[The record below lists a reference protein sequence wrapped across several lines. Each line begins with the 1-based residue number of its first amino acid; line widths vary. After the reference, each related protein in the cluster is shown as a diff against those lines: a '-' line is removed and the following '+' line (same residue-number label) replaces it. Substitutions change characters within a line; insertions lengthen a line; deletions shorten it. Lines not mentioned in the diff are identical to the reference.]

1 MVLRG
6 VTGSGKTYSIANVVA
21 SVDRPTLVISPN
33 KTLAAQLFSE
43 FKAFFPTNA
52 VEYFVSYYDYYQ
64 PEAYIPQSDTYIEKD
79 ALINDEIDRMR
90 HSATKSLLERRDVL
104 VVASVSCIYGIGEP
118 DTYQGLHLELGE
130 GERIDRDEII
140 RRLIAVQYER
150 NDYDFHRGTFR
161 VRGDV
166 VEVFPA
172 NEESIALRIEL
183 FGDVIDA
190 ISRIDPLRGAVLERI
205 DRVHIYPA
213 SHYVTEA
220 AQLERAFSTI
230 QEELGERLA
239 FLRQK
244 NRLLEAQRLEQ
255 RTLFDIEMLRELGF
269 CHGIENYSR
278 HLTGHRPGEAP
289 PTLIDYL
296 PKDALIIIDESHV
309 AVPQI
314 RGMYYGDR
322 SRKEALVEYGFRL
335 PSAFDNRPLTFDEFT
350 RRTRQTIYVSATPSA
365 YELDLAADALAEQ
378 VIRPT
383 GLTDP
388 KITVRPAKDQVD
400 DLLAELRARAD
411 RNERVLV
418 TTLTKRM
425 AEDLTEYYQQ
435 LGLRVRYLHS
445 DIDTLDRVAVIRDL
459 RLGKFDGLI
468 GINLLREGLDIPE
481 VSLVAILDADKEGY
495 LRSATSLIQTSGR
508 AARNVNGQAIMYA
521 GHLTDSMAAPIQE
534 TERRRELQRAYNDAH
549 GITPESIKSS
559 IRELLQTVNELEAL
573 MLEANL
579 VRRHRPRYNIILRD
593 DKHYP
598 FLKLTTNEEFPRLV
612 VARKV
617 QHDGARY
624 FGPFYPATAMRET
637 LRLTRQLF
645 PLRTCSI
652 TIDGRLERPC
662 IQYAI
667 HRCNAPCTGWE
678 TREGYAETVR
688 HVQRFLE
695 GKDEDLALNLTKEM
709 EAAAAEEKFERA
721 AVLRDQMQSLNKVL
735 ERQKIISTEEV
746 DQDVVGVV
754 RQGNDAC
761 VELFFVRRGRLVGQ
775 EAFFFDKV
783 AGWSDGEIL
792 SAFVRQ
798 FYAKPVTPA
807 PAVLVSEET
816 PECPLIEEWL
826 SGIAKRRVQI
836 LAPQRGGKR
845 EFVAMAE
852 ANAAIALQ
860 NHLLSRGNR
869 QQLVQEELTR
879 ALSLPGQPNR
889 IEGYDVYT

>member
-1 MVLRG
+1 VFRLSSEYSPRGDQPQAIAALTDLVRERRRHMVLRG

-21 SVDRPTLVISPN
+21 NVDRPTLVISPN

-43 FKAFFPTNA
+43 FRAFFPSNA

-90 HSATKSLLERRDVL
+90 HSATKSLLERRDVI

-172 NEESIALRIEL
+172 NEESIGLRIEL
-183 FGDVIDA
+183 FGDIVDA
-190 ISRIDPLRGAVLERI
+190 ISRIDPLRGAVLERV

-220 AQLERAFSTI
+220 SQLARAFETI
-230 QEELGERLA
+230 QEELGERLG

-255 RTLFDIEMLRELGF
+255 RTLFDIEMLRELGY

-296 PKDALIIIDESHV
+296 PKDALIVIDESHV

-335 PSAFDNRPLTFDEFT
+335 PSAFDNRPLIFDEFT
-350 RRTRQTIYVSATPSA
+350 RLTGQTIYVSATPGA

-383 GLTDP
+383 GLMDP
-388 KITVRPAKDQVD
+388 RIIVRPAKDQVD
-400 DLLAELRARAD
+400 DLLGELRARAD
-411 RNERVLV
+411 RDERVLV

-445 DIDTLDRVAVIRDL
+445 DIDTLDRVAIIRDL

-495 LRSATSLIQTSGR
+495 LRSGTSLIQTAGR
-508 AARNVNGQAIMYA
+508 AARNVNGEVIMYA
-521 GHLTDSMAAPIQE
+521 DHVTESMAATIRE
-534 TERRRELQRAYNDAH
+534 TERRRELQGAYNEAN

-559 IRELLQTVNELEAL
+559 IHELLQTIYERDYYTVPVEEKAAETFESPAALQARIGELEAR
-573 MLEANL
+573 MKEAAKRL
-579 VRRHRPRYNIILRD
+579 DFEGAAELRD
-593 DKHYP
+593 RVKSLRKLQ
-598 FLKLTTNEEFPRLV
+598 LK
-612 VARKV
+612 
-617 QHDGARY
+617 
-624 FGPFYPATAMRET
+624 
-637 LRLTRQLF
+637 
-645 PLRTCSI
+645 
-652 TIDGRLERPC
+652 
-662 IQYAI
+662 
-667 HRCNAPCTGWE
+667 
-678 TREGYAETVR
+678 
-688 HVQRFLE
+688 
-695 GKDEDLALNLTKEM
+695 
-709 EAAAAEEKFERA
+709 
-721 AVLRDQMQSLNKVL
+721 
-735 ERQKIISTEEV
+735 
-746 DQDVVGVV
+746 
-754 RQGNDAC
+754 
-761 VELFFVRRGRLVGQ
+761 
-775 EAFFFDKV
+775 
-783 AGWSDGEIL
+783 
-792 SAFVRQ
+792 
-798 FYAKPVTPA
+798 
-807 PAVLVSEET
+807 
-816 PECPLIEEWL
+816 
-826 SGIAKRRVQI
+826 
-836 LAPQRGGKR
+836 
-845 EFVAMAE
+845 
-852 ANAAIALQ
+852 
-860 NHLLSRGNR
+860 
-869 QQLVQEELTR
+869 
-879 ALSLPGQPNR
+879 
-889 IEGYDVYT
+889 

>member
-1 MVLRG
+1 VFRLSSEYSPRGDQPQAIAALTDFVRAGRRHMVLRG

-21 SVDRPTLVISPN
+21 NVDRPTLVISPN

-43 FKAFFPTNA
+43 FRAFFPANA

-90 HSATKSLLERRDVL
+90 HSATKSLLERRDVI

-118 DTYQGLHLELGE
+118 DTYQGLHLELRQGD
-130 GERIDRDEII
+130 RIDRDEII

-183 FGDVIDA
+183 FGDVVDA
-190 ISRIDPLRGAVLERI
+190 ASRIDPLRGAVLERV

-220 AQLERAFSTI
+220 SQLARAFETI
-230 QEELGERLA
+230 QEELAERLA
-239 FLRQK
+239 FLRQR

-255 RTLFDIEMLRELGF
+255 RTLFDIEMLRELGY

-296 PKDALIIIDESHV
+296 PKDALVVIDESHV
-309 AVPQI
+309 AVPQV

-350 RRTRQTIYVSATPSA
+350 RLTGQTIYVSATPGL
-365 YELDLAADALAEQ
+365 YELDLAGDTLAEQ

-383 GLTDP
+383 GLMDP
-388 KITVRPAKDQVD
+388 RITVRPAKDQVD
-400 DLLAELRARAD
+400 DLLGELRARAERD
-411 RNERVLV
+411 ERVLV

-445 DIDTLDRVAVIRDL
+445 DIDTLDRVAIIRDL

-495 LRSATSLIQTSGR
+495 LRSATSLIQTAGR
-508 AARNVNGQAIMYA
+508 AARNVNGEVIMYA
-521 GHLTDSMAAPIQE
+521 DHITDSMAATIRE

-549 GITPESIKSS
+549 GITPESIKSA
-559 IRELLQTVNELEAL
+559 IRELLQTVYERDYYTVPVEEPAAETFESPAALQSRILELEAR
-573 MLEANL
+573 MKEAAKRL
-579 VRRHRPRYNIILRD
+579 DFEQAAELRD
-593 DKHYP
+593 R
-598 FLKLTTNEEFPRLV
+598 LKSL
-612 VARKV
+612 RK
-617 QHDGARY
+617 
-624 FGPFYPATAMRET
+624 
-637 LRLTRQLF
+637 LQL
-645 PLRTCSI
+645 
-652 TIDGRLERPC
+652 
-662 IQYAI
+662 
-667 HRCNAPCTGWE
+667 
-678 TREGYAETVR
+678 
-688 HVQRFLE
+688 
-695 GKDEDLALNLTKEM
+695 K
-709 EAAAAEEKFERA
+709 
-721 AVLRDQMQSLNKVL
+721 
-735 ERQKIISTEEV
+735 
-746 DQDVVGVV
+746 
-754 RQGNDAC
+754 
-761 VELFFVRRGRLVGQ
+761 
-775 EAFFFDKV
+775 
-783 AGWSDGEIL
+783 
-792 SAFVRQ
+792 
-798 FYAKPVTPA
+798 
-807 PAVLVSEET
+807 
-816 PECPLIEEWL
+816 
-826 SGIAKRRVQI
+826 
-836 LAPQRGGKR
+836 
-845 EFVAMAE
+845 
-852 ANAAIALQ
+852 
-860 NHLLSRGNR
+860 
-869 QQLVQEELTR
+869 
-879 ALSLPGQPNR
+879 
-889 IEGYDVYT
+889 